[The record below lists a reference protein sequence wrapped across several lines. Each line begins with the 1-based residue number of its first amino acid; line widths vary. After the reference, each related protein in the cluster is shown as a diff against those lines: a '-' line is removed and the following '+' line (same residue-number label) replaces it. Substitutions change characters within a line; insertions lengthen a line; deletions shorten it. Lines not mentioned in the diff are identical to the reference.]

1 MSERPHIVGYAQPWS
16 LRAGERLEVMLSA
29 DTSLQA
35 EASLVRLGA
44 ERAVGEAREEVVSEL
59 GALRVSPQTT
69 RRGSCILVRATE
81 DAWQSGPFVAAVL
94 CMPTRIGERQALLA
108 QSDGEAR
115 WWLGLDAQGR
125 LLAEAGLSSSET
137 TTARVEEPL
146 VEGAWY
152 LVAAGFDPVRGITV
166 AVQPLEP
173 GPSWRAAP
181 TTAFRPGNAATSG
194 PIGLTG
200 LLAGTLGIAASP
212 NGDGWADNFDGKLEA
227 PRLVDGALDE
237 DLIEMLTAGDVPA
250 ERLVARW
257 ELGSRLDGPDALGSA
272 LVRCRGIGAREGELF
287 NSPLAGVTSHS
298 WDGNE
303 VDFRLAPD
311 QYAALHFHSDDLDDC
326 AWEPTLTAELSANL
340 RSGVYAIRVQAK
352 GRPDERVPFFV
363 RPASASSDLLVLIPT
378 ASYLA
383 YANDHP
389 VSDGDFSEATAGR
402 TPVLY
407 EDDLLLHEH
416 REWGLSM
423 YDSHLDGS
431 GVAISSSR
439 RPMLNM
445 RPSHRYHVGPWQLPA
460 DLTLLSWL
468 DDAGFSYDVAT
479 DEDLHCEGLELLD
492 EYGVLLTGTHPEY
505 YSTAMLDALEAW
517 VQGRGRL
524 VYIGANGFYW
534 RVAFDPHRPWVMEL
548 RRGNAGSRAWESSP
562 GEARLAF
569 SGEPGGLWRH
579 LGRPPQ
585 KLAGVGY
592 SAQGFDVSGWYRR
605 LPGSC
610 DPRAAWIFAG
620 VDTETFGTLGSIG
633 NGAVGQELDRC
644 DTALGSPADALVLAT
659 SEGLS
664 EAYLRCV
671 EEVPFTL
678 PGLSALTDPNVRAD
692 VVYHVKP
699 NGGAVFATGS
709 IAWAGALGVDPAIDR
724 VTRNVLSRFL
734 DPDPLQ
740 W

>member
-29 DTSLQA
+29 DASL
-35 EASLVRLGA
+35 EASAALVRLGS
-44 ERAVGEAREEVVSEL
+44 GEAAGEDGEELVSEL
-59 GALRVSPQTT
+59 ETLRVSPQTT
-69 RRGSCILVRATE
+69 RRGSCILVPATE
-81 DAWQSGPFVAAVL
+81 DSWQPGPFVAAAF
-94 CMPTRIGERQALLA
+94 CMPTRVGERQALLA
-108 QSDGEAR
+108 QKDGAMR

-125 LLAEAGLSSSET
+125 PLAEAALIST
-137 TTARVEEPL
+137 KTTAACIEEPL

-152 LVAAGFDPVRGITV
+152 LVAAGFDPMRGITV
-166 AVQPLEP
+166 AARPLSP
-173 GPSWRAAP
+173 GPSWRVAP
-181 TTAFRPGNAATSG
+181 TRALRPGIAVTPA
-194 PIGLTG
+194 PLGLPG
-200 LLAGTLGIAASP
+200 LLAGTLAIAAAP
-212 NGDGWADNFDGKLEA
+212 NDDGWADNFDGKLEA
-227 PRLVDGALDE
+227 PCLVAGSLDE
-237 DLIEMLTAGDVPA
+237 DLIEMLTADDVPA
-250 ERLVARW
+250 ERLVANW
-257 ELGSRLDGPDALGSA
+257 ELGTRPHGPDASGTTS
-272 LVRCRGIGAREGELF
+272 VPCRGGGARVGELY

-298 WDGNE
+298 WDGSE
-303 VDFRLAPD
+303 IDFRLAPN

-326 AWEPTLTAELSANL
+326 AWDPSLSVELPRIL

-363 RPASASSDLLVLIPT
+363 RPASAGSDLLVLIPT

-423 YDSHLDGS
+423 YDAHLDGS

-445 RPSHRYHVGPWQLPA
+445 RPTHRYHVGPWQLPA
-460 DLTLLSWL
+460 DLALLSWL
-468 DDAGFSYDVAT
+468 EDAGFSYDVAT
-479 DEDLHCEGLELLD
+479 DEDLHREGSALLD
-492 EYGVLLTGTHPEY
+492 GYRVLLTGTHPEY

-517 VQGRGRL
+517 VHGRGRL

-534 RVAFDPHRPWVMEL
+534 RVAFDPHHPWVMEL

-562 GEARLAF
+562 GEVRLAF

-592 SAQGFDVSGWYRR
+592 SGQGFDVSGWYRR
-605 LPGSC
+605 LPGSA
-610 DPRAAWIFAG
+610 DYRAAWIFEG
-620 VDTETFGTLGSIG
+620 VDTETFGTLGGIG

-664 EAYLRCV
+664 GAYLRCV

-678 PGLSALTDPNVRAD
+678 PGLSALADPNVRAD

-724 VTRNVLSRFL
+724 ITRNVLSRFL
-734 DPDPLQ
+734 DPDPLH